1 MSSVRNTHPEGILQV
16 NPNAGLRYTPALTLP
31 GSSGETA
38 DNADLLT
45 CLDDWEEEDE
55 EEGREDC
62 ADVRAK
68 QLKR

>member
-1 MSSVRNTHPEGILQV
+1 LLTVPE
-16 NPNAGLRYTPALTLP
+16 
-31 GSSGETA
+31 SSGEAA
-38 DNADLLT
+38 DDADFLP